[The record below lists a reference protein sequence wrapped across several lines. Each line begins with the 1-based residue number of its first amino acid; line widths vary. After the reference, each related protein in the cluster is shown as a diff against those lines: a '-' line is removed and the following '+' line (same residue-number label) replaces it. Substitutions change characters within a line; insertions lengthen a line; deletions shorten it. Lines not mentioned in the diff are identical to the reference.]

1 MLPGRIL
8 ASRFSPQEAAI
19 SVFTALHQV
28 VPLCPR
34 NNSPRGSPR
43 SRSTPSL
50 QQENHEDRQ
59 WLLAPAPPCKALRGA
74 VGPRRDPVAE
84 WPPGVT
90 SLADKHLRERQGAM
104 DPPVR
109 FMLL

>member
-1 MLPGRIL
+1 MPKLSAATGSKAPRKSSPL
-8 ASRFSPQEAAI
+8 QPRPYNTSR
-19 SVFTALHQV
+19 
-28 VPLCPR
+28 
-34 NNSPRGSPR
+34 
-43 SRSTPSL
+43 
-50 QQENHEDRQ
+50 QQENQEDRQ
-59 WLLAPAPPCKALRGA
+59 WLLARAPPCKALRGA

-109 FMLL
+109 FVLL